1 MKVVKFTEHAPP
13 YFGGDVAG
21 FPDHQAA
28 DLIARGIAYEHNVDK
43 ESEPAPEAQ
52 GELLEQVNSEE
63 IVEASEVVEAG
74 EDAGSV
80 EGEPT
85 ANGEEPTAAKPRRR
99 RG

>member
-21 FPDHQAA
+21 FPEDQAA
-28 DLIARGIAYEHNVDK
+28 DLIARGIAYEYSADK

-74 EDAGSV
+74 E
-80 EGEPT
+80 EPT
-85 ANGEEPTAAKPRRR
+85 TNDQRPRRKR
-99 RG
+99 SARE